1 MQAAVTMH
9 MAQKYRIS
17 DKNDNEVFDFLK
29 QNFGCNRK
37 VYNLCVD
44 SLYAQLEKA
53 GYQAGDD
60 TPSVKFPK
68 ITDLKK
74 EFEYLKKA
82 DAQGLSNSIMDFK
95 SAWKK
100 YITKGDHTTYT
111 KRAVRRSESGTET
124 LSFKGLKGMPK
135 FHAKA
140 RGYNSYRT
148 VAQYPGESNNLKKA
162 TVRLA
167 GDILY
172 VPKMKKGMRL
182 IIHRSLPENA
192 HICNVTLSLD
202 TDGHFYAS
210 IAFSYV
216 MQMEMDLRKI
226 AVTGGTL
233 PEHLTFLGLDYSQTD
248 FYVDSDG
255 KKANYPHYYKKS
267 EEKLGKLQE
276 RLAKKLKDSNNY
288 KKLQAKIQKLHAKI
302 KNQRNDFLQQKS
314 TRIVRKYDVIAVEDI
329 DLRAMGGALKL
340 GKNLH
345 DNGFGMF
352 RTMLAYKLERKGSCL
367 VKVGRWFVSTKTC
380 SNCGHVQKIK
390 LDERTYVCEEC
401 GFTLDRD
408 WNAAVNIREEGKRIF
423 LDYFKIL
430 IEGNQAAA

>member
-1 MQAAVTMH
+1 MQTAVTMH

-17 DKNDNEVFDFLK
+17 DKNDKEVFDFLK

-44 SLYAQLEKA
+44 SLYTQLETV
-53 GYQAGDD
+53 GYQGGDD
-60 TPSVKFPK
+60 IPKIKFPK

-74 EFEYLKKA
+74 NFEYLKKV

-95 SAWKK
+95 SAWEK
-100 YITKGDHTTYT
+100 YVTKCDHTTYT
-111 KRAVRRSESGTET
+111 KRALRRNESGTEA
-124 LSFKGLKGMPK
+124 LSFRGLKGMPK
-135 FHAKA
+135 FHAKV

-148 VAQYPGESNNLKKA
+148 VAQYPNKSNNLKNA
-162 TVRLA
+162 TVRLV
-167 GDILY
+167 GDVLY
-172 VPKMKKGMRL
+172 IPKMKKGIKL
-182 IIHRSLPENA
+182 IIHRDFTECV

-216 MQMEMDLRKI
+216 MQMEMDLRNL
-226 AVTGGTL
+226 AVTGGAL
-233 PEHLTFLGLDYSQTD
+233 PESLKFLGLDYSQND

-255 KKANYPHYYKKS
+255 KKANYPHYYRKS
-267 EEKLGKLQE
+267 EERLGTLQN
-276 RLAKKLKDSNNY
+276 RLAKKQYGSNNY

-302 KNQRNDFLQQKS
+302 RNQRNDFLQKES
-314 TRIVRKYDVIAVEDI
+314 TRLVNMYDVIIVEDI
-329 DLRAMGGALKL
+329 DLRAIGGALKL

-352 RTMLAYKLERKGSCL
+352 RTMLEYKLERKGSCL
-367 VKVGRWFVSTKTC
+367 VKVDRWFASTKTC
-380 SNCGHVQKIK
+380 SNYGHVQKME
-390 LDERTYVCEEC
+390 LSERTYVCEEC

-408 WNAAVNIREEGKRIF
+408 WNAAINIREEGKRIF
-423 LDYFKIL
+423 LDYFKAL
-430 IEGNQAAA
+430 IEEKQAAA

>member
-1 MQAAVTMH
+1 M
-9 MAQKYRIS
+9 
-17 DKNDNEVFDFLK
+17 
-29 QNFGCNRK
+29 
-37 VYNLCVD
+37 
-44 SLYAQLEKA
+44 
-53 GYQAGDD
+53 
-60 TPSVKFPK
+60 
-68 ITDLKK
+68 KK

-82 DAQGLSNSIMDFK
+82 DAQGLSNAIMDFK
-95 SAWKK
+95 NAWEK
-100 YITKGDHTTYT
+100 YIAKCDHTTYT
-111 KRAVRRSESGTET
+111 KRAVRRDTSGTEK
-124 LSFKGLKGMPK
+124 LSFRGLKGMPK

-140 RGYNSYRT
+140 RGYHSYRT

-182 IIHRSLPENA
+182 VIHRSLPENA

-216 MQMEMDLRKI
+216 IQMEMDLRNL
-226 AVTGGTL
+226 AVTGGPL
-233 PEHLTFLGLDYSQTD
+233 PEHLTFLGLDYSQND

-255 KKANYPHYYKKS
+255 KKANYPHYYRKS
-267 EEKLGKLQE
+267 EERLGKLQA
-276 RLAKKLKDSNNY
+276 RLARKLNGSNNY
-288 KKLQAKIQKLHAKI
+288 KKLQAKVQKLHAKI
-302 KNQRNDFLQQKS
+302 KNQRNDFLQQES

-367 VKVGRWFVSTKTC
+367 VKVGRWFASTKTC
-380 SNCGHVQKIK
+380 SHCGHAQKIK

-423 LDYFKIL
+423 LDYFKTL
-430 IEGNQAAA
+430 IEEKQAAA